1 MIHLRDLASVVEGK
15 LSDPNAED
23 AIIEHV
29 LTDSRKHWYHPNT
42 IFVALQG
49 ESHNGEA
56 YIEDL
61 YARGMRYFLC
71 TQRPENCPQAT
82 CIIVPNTRDA
92 LQKWAKFHRENL
104 KLPILAI
111 TGSNGKTIV
120 KEWAATLLSSK
131 YSVVKSPRS
140 FNSQVGVPL
149 SVLLATENHSLGVF
163 EAGISQPNEMQNLA
177 KILQPQYG
185 IFTNIGEAHQA
196 NFLNIEEKIHE
207 KARVFNNCE
216 WVLTKNDSKIIA
228 ALKALDNPPKV
239 LVCSQD
245 FGFKQEKNGV
255 SIEFEKFREDYNLP
269 FADII
274 SIENLSYAII
284 AARLL
289 GVSQADI
296 QHHLMRLQSVE
307 MRMEFLQGPGSRVV
321 VNDAYSSDLSSLQL
335 ALEQLHTYR
344 PESQKS
350 LIITDFVQSDN
361 QPERLYRIVGERLAK
376 YPFREIIAIGD
387 ESLKHQAFFPE
398 NTHFYLTTEEAL
410 AKLELHNWGNDTIL
424 VKGARKF
431 GLERLV
437 YRLARQTHRT
447 TLDINFSAMERNL
460 RFIRKNLPENVKLM
474 AMVKAFSYGV
484 GSIEMARF
492 LAYQKVD
499 YLAVAIIDEGIEL
512 RKAGIQ
518 LPILVLNPDPSGFFL
533 MSEYRLEPEIYTLD
547 NLLAW
552 KSATAQL
559 NDPSPVHLKFDT
571 GMHRLGFNPNEL
583 DEVLKEVPSLRIASV
598 MSHLAASENPDF
610 DSSTAEQIALLD
622 NISRSIRA
630 KTTYPF
636 LTHILNTSGILRHP
650 NGVFD
655 MVRLGIG
662 MYGVG
667 NTELSPALQWRAH
680 ILQIRHLSKEEKI
693 GYGWTQS
700 LEKDGKIAV
709 ISAGYADGLRR
720 SLSNA
725 KGKVFIQGKAC
736 AFIGKISMD
745 MSMVD
750 ISGVDCQVGDEVEII
765 GPNQSLEDLAKSMDT
780 IPYEVL
786 TGISPRVQRVYFR
799 E

>member
-1 MIHLRDLASVVEGK
+1 MIRLRDLASVVGGK

-23 AIIEHV
+23 TIIEHI
-29 LTDSRKHWYHPNT
+29 LTDSRKHWYQPNT

-61 YARGMRYFLC
+61 FARGMRFFLC
-71 TQRPENCPQAT
+71 TKVPKNQLQAAF
-82 CIIVPNTRDA
+82 IIVRDTRDA
-92 LQKWAKFHRENL
+92 LQKWAKYHRENL
-104 KLPILAI
+104 QLPILAI

-120 KEWAATLLSSK
+120 KEWAATLLSTQ

-149 SVLLATENHSLGVF
+149 SVLLANENHSLGVF
-163 EAGISQPNEMQNLA
+163 EAGISQPNEMHKLA
-177 KILQPQYG
+177 QILQPQYG

-196 NFLNIEEKIHE
+196 NFLDIKQKVFE
-207 KARVFNNCE
+207 KARLFHSCK
-216 WVLTKNDSKIIA
+216 WVLTKNDPMIIA

-239 LVCSQD
+239 LVCSED
-245 FGFKQEKNGV
+245 FGFKQIKNGV
-255 SIEFEKFREDYNLP
+255 RIEFNQYPEDYFLP
-269 FADII
+269 FSDTI
-274 SIENLSYAII
+274 SIENVGYAII
-284 AARLL
+284 VSRLL

-307 MRMEFLQGPGSRVV
+307 MRMEFLQGPGNRVV
-321 VNDAYSSDLSSLQL
+321 VNDAYSSDPNSLQL

-350 LIITDFVQSDN
+350 LIITDFVQSDR
-361 QPERLYRIVGERLAK
+361 QPERLYRTVGERLAK
-376 YPFREIIAIGD
+376 YPFREIIAIGE
-387 ESLKHQAFFPE
+387 ESMKYGAFFPK
-398 NTHFYLTTEEAL
+398 NTHFYHNTEEAL

-460 RFIRKNLPENVKLM
+460 RYIRKNLPERVKLM

-484 GSIEMARF
+484 GAVEMARF

-533 MSEYRLEPEIYTLD
+533 MSEYRLEPEIYTLE
-547 NLLAW
+547 NLHLW
-552 KSATAQL
+552 KSATSHLDEA
-559 NDPSPVHLKFDT
+559 SPIHLKFDT
-571 GMHRLGFNPNEL
+571 GMHRLGFDPDEL
-583 DEVLKEVPSLRIASV
+583 EEVLKLIPFLRIASV
-598 MSHLAASENPDF
+598 MSHLAASENPEF
-610 DSSTAEQIALLD
+610 DASTAKQISLLE
-622 NISRSIRA
+622 SMSKKIRA
-630 KTTYPF
+630 HTNYPF

-667 NTELSPALQWRAH
+667 NAELSPALQWKAH
-680 ILQIRHLSKEEKI
+680 ILQIRILSKEEKI
-693 GYGWTQS
+693 GYGWSQS
-700 LEKDGKIAV
+700 LDATGKIAV

-720 SLSNA
+720 SLSNSQ
-725 KGKVFIQGKAC
+725 GKVFIHGKAC
-736 AFIGKISMD
+736 PFIGKISMD

-750 ISGVDCQVGDEVEII
+750 VSKVDCRVGDEVEII
-765 GPNQSLEDLAKSMDT
+765 GPNQSLEDLAKAMHT